1 MEYRITF
8 YRTESGD
15 KPVVEF
21 LESLRRTNEPLHKL
35 VTAGISKLKHR
46 DNHGRPL
53 TAPVG
58 DAAGVMEL
66 RVGHAD
72 IARVFFFFRE
82 GREIVCTHGY
92 VKKTRKLDSAE
103 IERAKRYRADWER
116 RYPAHSERRER

>member
-1 MEYRITF
+1 MEYRVAS

-21 LESLRRTNEPLHKL
+21 LEFLRRTNEPPHKP
-35 VTAGISKLKHR
+35 VTAGIGKLKHR

-58 DAAGVMEL
+58 ESAGMMEL

-72 IARVFFFFRE
+72 IARVFF
-82 GREIVCTHGY
+82 T
-92 VKKTRKLDSAE
+92 
-103 IERAKRYRADWER
+103 
-116 RYPAHSERRER
+116 